1 MNIKKTCV
9 KTVSI
14 LLALEIILFT
24 GCQNSSQQSTRSS
37 SESEKLPAD
46 LTGLEN
52 NIETIVKTLDGPAV
66 QVSQGSGSSQFGQ
79 SSSSQQESGSSQSA
93 QSSSS
98 QQESGSSQSA
108 QSSSSQQGSQSS
120 QQGQSQQSSG
130 SSSSSQQDPMEKI
143 APIVENMH
151 YQWNNLMSEAIKK
164 GANNDL
170 VNNFDNSL
178 NNLSNTVN
186 SKNKINIMMAA
197 NRLYAYIPDL
207 YSLFQTK
214 SSPQIKRVRY
224 YSRDAILNA
233 STANWKQADSDMNS
247 LKSVWVLYKNS
258 LSKDQ
263 QDLANK
269 LDLSIYELEKVVK
282 EKNQS
287 LVNIK
292 GKIELSNTQALEK
305 ATESESGG
313 ESSSSQSSEGSSSSQ
328 QSSGGQSSSQ

>member
-1 MNIKKTCV
+1 MNIKKFIKIISV
-9 KTVSI
+9 
-14 LLALEIILFT
+14 LLALEVFMLA
-24 GCQNSSQQSTRSS
+24 GCQNGLHNSTQSKSFQSSSSS

-52 NIETIVKTLDGPAV
+52 NIETIVKTLGGPAV
-66 QVSQGSGSSQFGQ
+66 QISQGSKSSQSGK
-79 SSSSQQESGSSQSA
+79 SSSSQQEGGSSQSM
-93 QSSSS
+93 QSSSN
-98 QQESGSSQSA
+98 QQA
-108 QSSSSQQGSQSS
+108 SQSS
-120 QQGQSQQSSG
+120 QQGQSQQTSG
-130 SSSSSQQDPMEKI
+130 SSSSSQQDPTEKI

-151 YQWNNLMSEAIKK
+151 YQWNNLMPEIIKK
-164 GANNDL
+164 GVNNDL

-178 NNLSNTVN
+178 NSLSSTVK
-186 SKNKINIMMAA
+186 SKNKVDIMMAA
-197 NRLYAYIPDL
+197 NSLYAYIPDL

-214 SSPQIKRVRY
+214 SLPQIKRMRY

-233 STANWKQADSDMNS
+233 STANWSQADSDINS

-282 EKNQS
+282 ERNQP
-287 LVNIK
+287 LADIK

-305 ATESESGG
+305 AAESKSEGEFSNSQSSE
-313 ESSSSQSSEGSSSSQ
+313 ESSSSQHSSVGFFSSQ
-328 QSSGGQSSSQ
+328 QSGESK

>member
-1 MNIKKTCV
+1 MKIKIKML
-9 KTVSI
+9 SI
-14 LLALEIILFT
+14 LLVAVLPLLTACGTSSEKST
-24 GCQNSSQQSTRSS
+24 QSSSSQSQ
-37 SESEKLPAD
+37 SEKVPSD
-46 LTGLEN
+46 LTELEN

-66 QVSQGSGSSQFGQ
+66 QENQENGSSQSGQ
-79 SSSSQQESGSSQSA
+79 SSSSQQESGSSQSG
-93 QSSSS
+93 QSGSN
-98 QQESGSSQSA
+98 QQESGSTQSG
-108 QSSSSQQGSQSS
+108 QSGSSQQGSQSS
-120 QQGQSQQSSG
+120 QQGQSEQSSG
-130 SSSSSQQDPMEKI
+130 SPSTSQQDPMEQI
-143 APIVENMH
+143 APIVEKMH

-178 NNLSNTVN
+178 NNLSSTVN

-224 YSRDAILNA
+224 YSRDTILNA
-233 STANWKQADSDMNS
+233 LTANWKQADSDIKS
-247 LKSVWVLYKNS
+247 LKSVWVLYKNN

-263 QDLANK
+263 HDLANK

-287 LVNIK
+287 IVNIK
-292 GKIELSNTQALEK
+292 GKIVLSNTQALEK

-313 ESSSSQSSEGSSSSQ
+313 ESSSSQSSEESSSSQ
-328 QSSGGQSSSQ
+328 

>member
-1 MNIKKTCV
+1 MNIKKTFA
-9 KTVSI
+9 KTISA
-14 LLALEIILFT
+14 LLALEMILLT
-24 GCQNSSQQSTRSS
+24 GCQNSSQGYSTQSKSS
-37 SESEKLPAD
+37 QSGSEPEKVPAD

-52 NIETIVKTLDGPAV
+52 NVETIVKTLDGPAV
-66 QVSQGSGSSQFGQ
+66 QVSQGSQSSQSGQSSSNQQGSQSSQSGQ
-79 SSSSQQESGSSQSA
+79 SSSSQQGSQSSQP
-93 QSSSS
+93 
-98 QQESGSSQSA
+98 G

-120 QQGQSQQSSG
+120 QQGQSQQTSG
-130 SSSSSQQDPMEKI
+130 SSSSSQQDPVEKI

-151 YQWNNLMSEAIKK
+151 YQWNNLMSDAIKK

-178 NNLSNTVN
+178 NNLSSTVKT
-186 SKNKINIMMAA
+186 KNKMNIMMAA

-214 SSPQIKRVRY
+214 SSPQIKRMRY

-233 STANWKQADSDMNS
+233 SAANWNQADSDMNS
-247 LKSVWVLYKNS
+247 LKSVWALYKNS
-258 LSKDQ
+258 LNKDQ
-263 QDLANK
+263 QNLANK

-282 EKNQS
+282 ERNQS

-305 ATESESGG
+305 AAEGKSGSSQASEESSVSQQASGG
-313 ESSSSQSSEGSSSSQ
+313 
-328 QSSGGQSSSQ
+328 